1 MPRPDLTPEIKRV
14 RHRLGERLRILRTA
28 AKLSQE
34 QLAERAQLDRKT
46 ISRMET
52 GAQTTSVDQLTV
64 IAAALGRKP
73 IDLFRF
79 REHPEATSDDGPAL
93 TRP

>member
-1 MPRPDLTPEIKRV
+1 MNGIRQQV
-14 RHRLGERLRILRTA
+14 RDSYTSVGP
-28 AKLSQE
+28 
-34 QLAERAQLDRKT
+34 
-46 ISRMET
+46 
-52 GAQTTSVDQLTV
+52 TSVDQLTV

-79 REHPEATSDDGPAL
+79 REHPEAMSDDGPAL